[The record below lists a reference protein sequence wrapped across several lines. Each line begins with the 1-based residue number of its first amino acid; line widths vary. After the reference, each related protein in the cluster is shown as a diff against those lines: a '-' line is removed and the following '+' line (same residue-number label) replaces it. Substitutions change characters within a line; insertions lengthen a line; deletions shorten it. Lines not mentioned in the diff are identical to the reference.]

1 MLQKIENVNKQT
13 KLSTLKKIYIE
24 KENFVKSCQGK
35 LVKRMGF
42 PGNYSSRAAKAA
54 VRMWQLAP
62 MKLNKQKTPALDSP
76 GFCEFL
82 SSFE

>member
-13 KLSTLKKIYIE
+13 KLSTLSDKIFE

-35 LVKRMGF
+35 LVKTMGF
-42 PGNYSSRAAKAA
+42 PTNYSSRAAKAA

-62 MKLNKQKTPALDSP
+62 MKLNKRKTPALDSP
-76 GFCEFL
+76 GFCEF
-82 SSFE
+82 

>member
-13 KLSTLKKIYIE
+13 KLSTLKNFE

-42 PGNYSSRAAKAA
+42 PTNYSSRAAKAA